1 VQYSNAYTFRFAAMV
16 TIVCSVLL
24 AGAATILKPRQEE
37 NKILDKKKNVLAS
50 VGIKPEEGQSFSRD
64 DIIDLYKERIKEIV
78 IDRDGNIVEG
88 KKPVDLDPRA
98 DTDLLPLYE
107 NIEDG
112 QIISYI
118 IPVSGK
124 GLWSTIYGYLALD
137 ADGQTVRGITF
148 YSHGET
154 PGLGGEIEKDWFTSN
169 FVGKKITDDSGT
181 IVSIEVIKGKV
192 NSDDPQAIH
201 KVDGIS
207 GATITAKGVEN
218 FIKRDLITYEPFLR
232 QVMQTEGGIDG

>member
-1 VQYSNAYTFRFAAMV
+1 MQYSNAYTFRFAAMV

-169 FVGKKITDDSGT
+169 FVGKKITDESGT

-207 GATITAKGVEN
+207 GATITAKGVEI

-232 QVMQTEGGIDG
+232 QVMQAEGGIDG